1 MPTTLQ
7 QLLQNIPL
15 PPEEDLLSQIR
26 QKIKESSQTI
36 VVLDDDPT
44 GTQTVYDVPVL
55 TEWSTEVIEAE
66 FRQAT
71 PLFFILTNSRSLPV
85 QQANQLA
92 VTIGQNLN
100 EAARQTGRKFF
111 VISRSDSTLRG
122 HYPNEVDALLAGMQ
136 QKEAIRVLIPAFL
149 EGGRYTINDT
159 HYVQEGSDLIP
170 VGETPFA
177 QDKSFG
183 FSASNLKDW
192 VAEKTDGQVKADDVV
207 SLGLSD
213 LRTKGAAYV
222 TETLNSCSANATYIV
237 NAADRYDL
245 EAFALG
251 LLSSGAPVICRTAA
265 SIVPVLAGL
274 APRPLLTRD
283 QLLSESSA
291 SCGLIVVG
299 SYVPKSTAQLEHL
312 LNHAS
317 VQSIKLD
324 VNEILKHTNIENFA
338 QQMAQQVD
346 QFLTDQQDTVI
357 YTSRDLVSGQDKEA
371 SLKIGQQVSSFLTT
385 VIQQI
390 SVKPR
395 YLLAKGGITSS
406 DTATL
411 GLNVKKAT
419 VLGQILPGVP
429 VWKLGSES
437 KFPELTY
444 IVFPGNVGD
453 ADSITQVI
461 NQIKTN

>member
-7 QLLQNIPL
+7 QQLQGIPP
-15 PPEEDLLSQIR
+15 PPEKDLLSQIR
-26 QKIKESSQTI
+26 QKVKESAQTI

-55 TEWSTEVIEAE
+55 TEWTTEVINVE
-66 FRQAT
+66 FQRAT

-85 QQANQLA
+85 RQANQLA

-100 EAARQTGRKFF
+100 EVARQTGRNFF
-111 VISRSDSTLRG
+111 IISRSDSTLRG
-122 HYPNEVDALLAGMQ
+122 HYPNEVNALLAGMHQ
-136 QKEAIRVLIPAFL
+136 REAIRILVPAFL

-159 HYVQEGSDLIP
+159 HYVQEGDALMP

-183 FSASNLKDW
+183 FSASSLKDW
-192 VAEKTDGQVKADDVV
+192 VAEKTEGQVKAEDVV
-207 SLGLSD
+207 SLSLTN

-222 TETLNSCSANATYIV
+222 TETLNACSSNATCIV
-237 NAADRYDL
+237 NAANRYDL

-251 LLSSGAPVICRTAA
+251 VLNSKAPVICRTAA

-274 APRPLLTRD
+274 ASRPLLTQS
-283 QLLSESSA
+283 QLLSDKSSA
-291 SCGLIVVG
+291 GGLIIVG
-299 SYVPKSTAQLEHL
+299 SYVPKSTTQLEHL
-312 LNHAS
+312 LENTS

-324 VNEILKHTNIENFA
+324 VNEILEYADLESLATQTTQRI
-338 QQMAQQVD
+338 D
-346 QFLTDQQDTVI
+346 QSLEDNQDTVI
-357 YTSRDLVSGQDKEA
+357 YTSRDLVSGQDKEE
-371 SLKIGQQVSSFLTT
+371 SLKIGQRVSAFLTS
-385 VIQQI
+385 VVQQLK
-390 SVKPR
+390 VQPR

-406 DTATL
+406 DTATQGL
-411 GLNVKKAT
+411 GVKKAT

-437 KFPELTY
+437 KFSGLTY
-444 IVFPGNVGD
+444 IVFPGNVGEK
-453 ADSITQVI
+453 DSITKVVHQL
-461 NQIKTN
+461 KTN

>member
-7 QLLQNIPL
+7 QLLQYLPP
-15 PPEEDLLSQIR
+15 PPEEDLLSPIR
-26 QKIKESSQTI
+26 QKIKESAQTV

-66 FRQAT
+66 FWQAT

-85 QQANQLA
+85 RQANQLA

-122 HYPNEVDALLAGMQ
+122 HYPNEVNALLAGMQ
-136 QKEAIRVLIPAFL
+136 QGEAVRVLVPAFL

-159 HYVQEGSDLIP
+159 HYVQEGDDLIP
-170 VGETPFA
+170 VGKTPFA

-192 VAEKTDGQVKADDVV
+192 VAEKTDGQVKANDVV
-207 SLGLSD
+207 SISLSD
-213 LRTKGAAYV
+213 LRTKGAACV
-222 TETLNSCSANATYIV
+222 TETLKSCSPNATCIV

-251 LLSSGAPVICRTAA
+251 LLNSRAPVICRTAA

-274 APRPLLTRD
+274 APHPLLTRD

-291 SCGLIVVG
+291 NGGLIVVG

-312 LNHAS
+312 LEHAS

-324 VNEILKHTNIENFA
+324 VNKTLEHADLENFA
-338 QQMAQQVD
+338 QQIAQQAD
-346 QFLTDQQDTVI
+346 EFLTDNQDTVI
-357 YTSRDLVSGQDKEA
+357 YTSRDLVSGQDKEE
-371 SLKIGQQVSSFLTT
+371 SLKIGQRVSAFLTD
-385 VIQQI
+385 VIHRI
-390 SVKPR
+390 NVAPR

-406 DTATL
+406 DTATKGL
-411 GLNVKKAT
+411 GVRKAT

-437 KFPELTY
+437 KFPDLTY
-444 IVFPGNVGD
+444 IVFPGNVGQV
-453 ADSITQVI
+453 DSITKVI
-461 NQIKTN
+461 NQLKTN